1 MYQFSIRDIEN
12 LSGIKAHTLRI
23 WEQRY
28 QLILCKRKDSQHRFY
43 DNEDLKQ
50 ILRIAYLYNKGY
62 KISKIAGLSK
72 EQISE
77 IASSKKSAADTEL
90 LINQMMEAS
99 LDMDSAGF
107 EKIIH
112 QAILNLGIEQ
122 FIHQAA
128 FPFMEKIGLLWIT
141 NHIIPAQEHFSS
153 HQIHKK
159 LIAAIDCLPSVPK
172 KPDIYFLLF
181 TPSGEQHEL
190 SLLFKYYLLKKKG
203 YHVTL
208 MGRNSSVEMLEYY
221 CKRRPVTHL
230 YFHLITN
237 FTSLTVN
244 NYLDQ
249 LAGTFPEKKIIAAGP
264 AVLHANPACDNV
276 TILRSSEEMAMD

>member
-28 QLILCKRKDSQHRFY
+28 QLTLCKRKDSQHRFY

-72 EQISE
+72 EEISE
-77 IASSKKSAADTEL
+77 MAFSEKGAVDTDL
-90 LINQMMEAS
+90 LVNQMMESS
-99 LDMDSAGF
+99 LDMDTARF
-107 EKIIH
+107 EEII
-112 QAILNLGIEQ
+112 QEAILTWGVEQ
-122 FIHQAA
+122 FIQKVA
-128 FPFMEKIGLLWIT
+128 FAFMEKIGVLWMT

-153 HQIHKK
+153 SLIQKK
-159 LIAAIDCLPSVPK
+159 LIAAIDCLPNTPK
-172 KPDIYFLLF
+172 KSGIYFLLF
-181 TPSGEQHEL
+181 TPEGEQHEL
-190 SLLFKYYLLKKKG
+190 SLLFKQYLLKKKG

-208 MGRNSSVEMLEYY
+208 LGRNSSVAMLKYY
-221 CKRRPVTHL
+221 CKSRPVTHL

-237 FTSLTVN
+237 FTHLSVNDYLT
-244 NYLDQ
+244 Q
-249 LAGTFPEKKIIAAGP
+249 LATAFPGKKIIAAGP
-264 AVLHANPACDNV
+264 AVLQANTQIDHV
-276 TILRSSEEMAMD
+276 TILRSSEEMAMF